1 MLYSLIRKAIFSLD
15 AENAHDL
22 TIKLLKIVGNSPLNP
37 LIKSVLAY
45 PYGSEKTVMG
55 IKFKNP
61 IGLAAGADKNG
72 EAINGFGAMGFG
84 FIEVGT
90 VTPLAQDGNPKPRQ
104 FRLIEAEGIINRN
117 GFNNYG
123 IDYLIENVK
132 KAQYDGV
139 IGINIGKNKITPI
152 EKGKDDYIYC
162 LNKAYNYADYI
173 TVNISSPNT
182 PDLRQLQYGEAL
194 DDLLGAV
201 KNRQKTLAEQ
211 YNKYVPIAVKIAP
224 DLTESELVEI
234 ADCLRRYQM
243 DGVIATNTTI
253 SRDNVTGM
261 KNADQSGGLSGKP
274 LQNKSTEIIRRLHQ
288 ELKGEIPI
296 IGSGGIDGLQNAQE
310 KIAAG
315 AELLQVYS
323 GLIYHG
329 PALIKRLVEGIKY
342 GKDLRSALP

>member
-37 LIKSVLAY
+37 LIKSVLAC
-45 PYGSEKTVMG
+45 PHGSEKNVMG

-173 TVNISSPNT
+173 TINISSPNT

-201 KNRQKTLAEQ
+201 KKRQKRLAGQ

-253 SRDNVTGM
+253 SRDDVTGI

-310 KIAAG
+310 KIEAG

-329 PALIKRLVEGIKY
+329 PALIKQLVEGIK
-342 GKDLRSALP
+342 

>member
-1 MLYSLIRKAIFSLD
+1 MYSLIRKAIFQLD
-15 AENAHDL
+15 AEQAHDL
-22 TIKLLKIVGNSPLNP
+22 TIHLLKTAGFPPFNALLKNLLNCPQGN
-37 LIKSVLAY
+37 
-45 PYGSEKTVMG
+45 ETTVMG
-55 IKFKNP
+55 IQFKNP

-72 EAINGFGAMGFG
+72 EAIDGFGAMGFG

-132 KAQYDGV
+132 KARYKGV
-139 IGINIGKNKITPI
+139 IGINIGKNKVTPI
-152 EKGKDDYIYC
+152 EKGKDDYIFC

-194 DDLLGAV
+194 EDLLTGI
-201 KNRQKTLAEQ
+201 KERQHILARQ

-234 ADCLRRYQM
+234 ADTLRRHHI
-243 DGVIATNTTI
+243 DGVIATNTTL
-253 SRDNVTGM
+253 SRDNVTGL
-261 KNADQSGGLSGKP
+261 KNAEQVGGLSGRP
-274 LQNKSTEIIRRLHQ
+274 LQHKSTQVIRRLKQ
-288 ELKGEIPI
+288 ELQDSVPI
-296 IGSGGIDGLQNAQE
+296 IGSGGIDGVQNAQE

-315 AELLQVYS
+315 AQLLQLYS

-329 PALIKRLVEGIKY
+329 PELVKQLVRAVKI
-342 GKDLRSALP
+342 